1 MKQLEEFFEAHSR
14 WRPLKRYLER
24 IRAFPDDGGIIVG
37 NCKDLIESICKTI
50 LEDHFKEELTGNERF
65 QNLVKNACVKMG
77 TLNQVASLASAF
89 SNLATQL
96 GTLRNHHTDAGHGM
110 TATKLEQMPEE
121 ITEATSH
128 CLITITEQIA
138 LFLLRVFEHEHPQ
151 RETSKP
157 LLLNTHL
164 EFNEA
169 FDEEHDS
176 HEVAGYGPYSSSEIL
191 YSVDLDAYRTEL
203 EEYKNKISQLD
214 DIVKSLLE

>member
-1 MKQLEEFFEAHSR
+1 MNQLEDFFEVHSR

-50 LEDHFKEELTGNERF
+50 LEDHFSETLTGNERF

-110 TATKLEQMPEE
+110 TVTKLEQMPEE

-151 RETSKP
+151 REDSKP
-157 LLLNTHL
+157 LLLNHHL
-164 EFNEA
+164 EFNDA
-169 FDEEHDS
+169 FDEENDS
-176 HEVAGYGPYSSSEIL
+176 VEVAGYGPYNASEIL
-191 YSVDLDAYRTEL
+191 YSVDLTAYRTEL
-203 EEYKNKISQLD
+203 ETYISET
-214 DIVKSLLE
+214 V

>member
-1 MKQLEEFFEAHSR
+1 MNQLEEFFEAHSQ
-14 WRPLKRYLER
+14 WRPLKRYIER
-24 IRAFPDDGGIIVG
+24 IKAFPDDGGIIVG

-50 LEDHFKEELTGNERF
+50 LEDHFKEELTGNEKF

-77 TLNQVASLASAF
+77 TLNQVAGLSRAFSSLA
-89 SNLATQL
+89 LEL

-110 TATKLEQMPEE
+110 TITRLEQIPEE

-151 RETSKP
+151 REISKP

-164 EFNEA
+164 DFNEA
-169 FDEEHDS
+169 LDEEHDPI
-176 HEVAGYGPYSSSEIL
+176 EIAGYGPYSASEIL
-191 YSVDLDAYRTEL
+191 YSVGLDAYRAEL
-203 EEYKNKISQLD
+203 DNYKSEQEAFKEILD
-214 DIVKSLLE
+214 EL

>member
-1 MKQLEEFFEAHSR
+1 MKQLEEFLEEHRR

-24 IRAFPDDGGIIVG
+24 IQAFPHDGGIIVG

-50 LEDHFKEELTGNERF
+50 LEDHFNETLTGSERF
-65 QNLVKNACVKMG
+65 QSLVKNACSKMG
-77 TLNQVASLASAF
+77 TLNQVANLTGAF

-96 GTLRNHHTDAGHGM
+96 GTLRNQHTDAGHG
-110 TATKLEQMPEE
+110 ASASKLSKMPNE

-128 CLITITEQIA
+128 CLVTISEQIA
-138 LFLLRVFEHEHPQ
+138 LFLLRVFEHEHPV
-151 RETSKP
+151 REATKP

-169 FDEEHDS
+169 FDEQHDAL
-176 HEVAGYGPYSSSEIL
+176 EVAGYGPYSASELL

-203 EEYKNKISQLD
+203 ATYLEEGA
-214 DIVKSLLE
+214 E